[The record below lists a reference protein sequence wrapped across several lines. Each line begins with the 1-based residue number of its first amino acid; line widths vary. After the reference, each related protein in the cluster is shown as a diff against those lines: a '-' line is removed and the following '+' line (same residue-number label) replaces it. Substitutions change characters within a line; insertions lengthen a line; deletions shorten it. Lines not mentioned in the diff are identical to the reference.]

1 MQQVVIKPNSN
12 NSFNLKE
19 LINYREL
26 FYFLV
31 WRDVKVRYKQT
42 VLGMA
47 WAILRPVFTMV
58 IFTFIFNRLAG
69 FESGNVPYPLFV
81 LSGVIIWNFF
91 SEGMSASTQSL
102 VNNAGLISKTYFPR
116 VIIPLTSVLRGLI
129 DFLIGIA
136 LYLILCVFFGFAPGF
151 QILLLPVVILL
162 LFIVSSSLGI
172 LFSAYSVKY
181 RDIAQILPFFIQ
193 LLTWI
198 SPVGYSSSKIPA
210 QYEMLYWLNPMVGII
225 ELGRYCLLGTAHIPS
240 HLMLISAASTLV
252 LVVISVMSF
261 KRLENQFADII

>member
-1 MQQVVIKPNSN
+1 MQVIIKPNSN
-12 NSFNLKE
+12 SSFNLKE
-19 LINYREL
+19 LLNYREL

-81 LSGVIIWNFF
+81 LSGVIIWSFF
-91 SEGMSASTQSL
+91 SEGISASTQSL

-116 VIIPLTSVLRGLI
+116 VIIPLTSVLRGFL
-129 DFLIGIA
+129 DFFIGVG
-136 LYLILCVFFGFAPGF
+136 LYLILCVIFGFAPGF
-151 QILLLPVVILL
+151 QILLLPFVIVL
-162 LFIVSSSLGI
+162 LFIVASSLGI

-210 QYEMLYWLNPMVGII
+210 QYEMLYWLNPMVGVI
-225 ELGRYCLLGTAHIPS
+225 ELGRYSLIGTAHMPPR
-240 HLMLISAASTLV
+240 LMMISAGAL
-252 LVVISVMSF
+252 LCLIALSVTSF